1 MPRYRFEVL
10 ADCHC
15 FFLHDGD
22 FDYESVEPEDL
33 WTRES
38 PRRRLVVATGLIAV
52 RTARHMYV
60 PVEVEV
66 RRDPPAE
73 DLSGWDAVVES
84 GILVPSG
91 DLFVSSPTFSSDE
104 GIQVAPGCYL
114 ARIYYGGLG
123 TVTNELEG
131 DDHYKVALW
140 PVFQYSVR
148 ILKRWQPLKRR
159 SPSRDRREG

>member
-1 MPRYRFEVL
+1 MPRYKFQVL
-10 ADCHC
+10 ADCDC

-38 PRRRLVVATGLIAV
+38 SRTRLVVATGLIAV

-66 RRDPPAE
+66 LRDPPDE
-73 DLSGWDAVVES
+73 DLSRWDAVVES

-104 GIQVAPGCYL
+104 GIKVAPGCYL
-114 ARIYYGGLG
+114 ARVYYGGLG
-123 TVTNELEG
+123 TVTSGLEG
-131 DDHYKVALW
+131 EDHYKVALW

-148 ILKRWQPLKRR
+148 ILKRWQPAKRR
-159 SPSRDRREG
+159 RPARGQG